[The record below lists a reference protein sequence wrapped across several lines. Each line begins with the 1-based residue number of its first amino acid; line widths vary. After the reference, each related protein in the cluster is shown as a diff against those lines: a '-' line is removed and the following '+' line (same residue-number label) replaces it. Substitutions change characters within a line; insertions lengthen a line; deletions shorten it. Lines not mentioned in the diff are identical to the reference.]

1 MFNPLD
7 MFQAQGE
14 AGLQTMAHQFG
25 LSTEQTT
32 RAFEA
37 LMPALT
43 LGLQRSVGMDPT
55 NFARMFGLEAAR
67 PAAPHG
73 LDALSQMFGSAQ
85 LMQAVLQQASAASG
99 VGAQVL
105 RQMLPMMAGAVVASI
120 VHVMLNQPQA
130 DPVQA
135 RPIAPPP
142 PVPFPFGPAWAEMAK
157 AFLPAAAP
165 PAPMP
170 AHRPAPKP
178 APKQASRPA
187 PGSAPKAA
195 EAAEAGSD
203 MIQQMLR
210 TGAEVQGNN
219 IRAMQELFETF
230 WPTTDA
236 PSQQGSTPA
245 GQPRP
250 DASPERPQADP
261 AAARSRRGRSPG
273 SGAA

>member
-1 MFNPLD
+1 MFNPLE

-14 AGLQTMAHQFG
+14 AGLQTMAQQFG
-25 LSTEQTT
+25 LTTEQTA

-43 LGLQRSVGMDPT
+43 LGLQRSVGMDP
-55 NFARMFGLEAAR
+55 NSFARMFGLEAAR
-67 PAAPHG
+67 PAAAPG

-85 LMQAVLQQASAASG
+85 LLQAVLQQASATSG

-130 DPVQA
+130 APAQA
-135 RPIAPPP
+135 RASAPPP

-165 PAPMP
+165 PAPK
-170 AHRPAPKP
+170 PAPKP
-178 APKQASRPA
+178 PQATAS
-187 PGSAPKAA
+187 
-195 EAAEAGSD
+195 EAGSD
-203 MIQQMLR
+203 MLNQMLR

-230 WPTTDA
+230 WPTAGA
-236 PSQQGSTPA
+236 PSEGAATPA
-245 GQPRP
+245 VPP
-250 DASPERPQADP
+250 DSNPSASDP
-261 AAARSRRGRSPG
+261 AAPRSRRGRSPG
-273 SGAA
+273 GTG

>member
-1 MFNPLD
+1 MFNPLE

-14 AGLQTMAHQFG
+14 AGLQTMAQQFG
-25 LSTEQTT
+25 LTTEQTA

-55 NFARMFGLEAAR
+55 GFGRMFGLEAAR
-67 PAAPHG
+67 PAAPQG
-73 LDALSQMFGSAQ
+73 FDALGQMFGSAQ
-85 LMQAVLQQASAASG
+85 LMQAVLRQASATSG

-130 DPVQA
+130 ETAQA
-135 RPIAPPP
+135 RPSAPPP

-165 PAPMP
+165 PAP
-170 AHRPAPKP
+170 AAR
-178 APKQASRPA
+178 
-187 PGSAPKAA
+187 SAPKAPQA
-195 EAAEAGSD
+195 TKAPQAAAGEAGSD
-203 MIQQMLR
+203 MFQQMMR

-230 WPTTDA
+230 WPTSGTPPASGARTEA
-236 PSQQGSTPA
+236 PA
-245 GQPRP
+245 RP
-250 DASPERPQADP
+250 DPAPAQSPAAEST
-261 AAARSRRGRSPG
+261 AARSRRGRPPG
-273 SGAA
+273 GTG